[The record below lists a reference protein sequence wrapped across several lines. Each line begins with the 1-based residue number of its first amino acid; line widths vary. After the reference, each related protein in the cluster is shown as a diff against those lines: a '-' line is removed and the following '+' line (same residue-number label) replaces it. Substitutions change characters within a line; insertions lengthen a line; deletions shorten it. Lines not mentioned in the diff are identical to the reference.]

1 MSRKKKFLYHSDFAL
16 AKTGFGRVSKSL
28 LTYLYKRTSEKPGQ
42 YSRDIPLNNFSENK
56 SPDDQ
61 FIKFIGSNST
71 NINQSYWLT
80 FNELI
85 RTINKP
91 DDEYSSLKNPFYK
104 KFSECYIN
112 ILKGL
117 GITNLNYSSY
127 SYEETINIDN
137 EQLFM
142 MFNVFIFL
150 ADIIKQ
156 LFNFNATVHYY
167 IQWNDEDNGW
177 NRNYILKERNMIS
190 IAGVGEGPYRTIAFS
205 SETDIFPEFYDDWYD
220 SLGSIE
226 NFKSQGKS
234 YKGYML
240 PSDPVEQH
248 FNALDITFDIED
260 QVKDFNTTSASWL
273 KEFNQIKQTYDFI
286 NQQINDVIL
295 SINEI
300 LSIDYDVLRYFIDT
314 KFVFN
319 KRNFFMTR
327 FQLNDLKNKY
337 SKIKNKDIN
346 YLIDDMYDDRYET
359 NIKKVLLKFKDS
371 SKNAKIL
378 TFGIPIHNIGVS
390 DQVDVL
396 IYRKNLVH
404 QNLNFKPITKTFNL
418 NLFCTL
424 TDFFGKS
431 NLNSLGIKE
440 INIRNINKFIKVK
453 SKLINDNAK
462 QIVLQIY

>member
-1 MSRKKKFLYHSDFAL
+1 
-16 AKTGFGRVSKSL
+16 
-28 LTYLYKRTSEKPGQ
+28 
-42 YSRDIPLNNFSENK
+42 
-56 SPDDQ
+56 
-61 FIKFIGSNST
+61 
-71 NINQSYWLT
+71 
-80 FNELI
+80 
-85 RTINKP
+85 
-91 DDEYSSLKNPFYK
+91 
-104 KFSECYIN
+104 
-112 ILKGL
+112 
-117 GITNLNYSSY
+117 
-127 SYEETINIDN
+127 
-137 EQLFM
+137 

-404 QNLNFKPITKTFNL
+404 QNLNFKPAL
-418 NLFCTL
+418 
-424 TDFFGKS
+424 S
-431 NLNSLGIKE
+431 
-440 INIRNINKFIKVK
+440 
-453 SKLINDNAK
+453 
-462 QIVLQIY
+462 